1 MSCSTDGASHLHFCL
16 TGKPRDCLALHSEG
30 ASNAPAKVSWAALVD
45 AHGPEAVDPDLC
57 ECTAEELAAYRLF
70 CDGGIM
76 DGFLA
81 EERVKTPGVKSP
93 FAVGQLVNHSESS
106 NVEILQLDESL
117 EETFAV
123 GRLHQGLWYLD
134 NQWRPVHVPSG
145 RPVPIIAL
153 QASDWKDE
161 HG

>member
-76 DGFLA
+76 DAQVDEASVNRTHIFALFHNLFPTSQL
-81 EERVKTPGVKSP
+81 RV
-93 FAVGQLVNHSESS
+93 
-106 NVEILQLDESL
+106 
-117 EETFAV
+117 
-123 GRLHQGLWYLD
+123 
-134 NQWRPVHVPSG
+134 
-145 RPVPIIAL
+145 
-153 QASDWKDE
+153 
-161 HG
+161 